1 MEYHLEHHMYPMVPS
16 YNLKKLRG
24 EIDDQL
30 PKPFN
35 SLFDFYRQVLPSV
48 IALATNSNKYYK
60 VNLSSDND

>member
-1 MEYHLEHHMYPMVPS
+1 MVPS
-16 YNLKKLRG
+16 YNLKKLRR

>member
-16 YNLKKLRG
+16 YNLKKLRR